1 MVINSLRATSPK
13 NLPSEQKTE
22 NVTEE
27 GIEAMGVSGCLAP
40 MCGKCGSPLRRNGKT
55 SSGAQKYCCKN
66 PNCKNR
72 LVKNRNNSMNY
83 NQYITSTEWRSK
95 HKDFLKSSHYRC
107 AFFPWVKVGKNTVT
121 TFTI

>member
-1 MVINSLRATSPK
+1 MVISDKSPVFYQLPYFDSVSIEPQKYQESLMVINSLRATSPK

-66 PNCKNR
+66 PNCK
-72 LVKNRNNSMNY
+72 K
-83 NQYITSTEWRSK
+83 
-95 HKDFLKSSHYRC
+95 
-107 AFFPWVKVGKNTVT
+107 
-121 TFTI
+121 